1 MLVKTLACIALFL
14 FVLKSTASAQIIDP
28 SSFKATNADADVI
41 VSWKTLDETNV
52 KEFRIDRHSS
62 DDPEY
67 ITLGTVAAAHLSS
80 YSFRDRTAFKKAT
93 SIYYY
98 RLVIV
103 FNDNTTQVFAN
114 EASIDHTVSGV
125 RRTWGSIKSMFR
137 F

>member
-1 MLVKTLACIALFL
+1 MKFLPYIVVLILTLGTI
-14 FVLKSTASAQIIDP
+14 ASAQVVDP
-28 SSFKATNADADVI
+28 NTFKATNADADVI
-41 VSWKTLDETNV
+41 VSWKTIDETNV
-52 KEFRIDRHSS
+52 REFQIDRHSS

-67 ITLGTVAAAHLSS
+67 KLIGTIPATHLAM
-80 YSFRDRTAFKKAT
+80 YSFRDQTAFRKTT
-93 SIYYY
+93 SVYYY

-103 FNDNTTQVFAN
+103 YTDNTTQIGPG

>member
-1 MLVKTLACIALFL
+1 MKILSYIFL
-14 FVLKSTASAQIIDP
+14 FFVVLRTAAFSQVVDP
-28 SSFKATNADADVI
+28 TSFKATNADADVI
-41 VSWKTLDETNV
+41 LSWKTIDETNV
-52 KEFRIDRHSS
+52 KEFQIDRHSN
-62 DDPEY
+62 DDPDY
-67 ITLGTVAAAHLSS
+67 KLIGSVPATHQAS
-80 YSFRDRTAFKKAT
+80 YSFRDQTAFKKAT

-103 FNDNTTQVFAN
+103 FNDNTTQIFSG

>member
-1 MLVKTLACIALFL
+1 MKFLPYIVVLILTLGTI
-14 FVLKSTASAQIIDP
+14 ASAQVVDP
-28 SSFKATNADADVI
+28 NTFKATNADADVI
-41 VSWKTLDETNV
+41 VSWKTIDETNV
-52 KEFRIDRHSS
+52 REFQIDRHSS

-67 ITLGTVAAAHLSS
+67 KLIGTIPATHLAM
-80 YSFRDRTAFKKAT
+80 YSFRDQTAFRKTT
-93 SIYYY
+93 SVYYY

-103 FNDNTTQVFAN
+103 YTDNTTQIVPG

>member
-1 MLVKTLACIALFL
+1 MKFLPYIVVLILTLG
-14 FVLKSTASAQIIDP
+14 SRASAQVVDP
-28 SSFKATNADADVI
+28 NTFKATNADADVI
-41 VSWKTLDETNV
+41 ISWKTIDETNV
-52 KEFRIDRHSS
+52 REFQIDRHSN

-67 ITLGTVAAAHLSS
+67 KLIGTIPAAHLSM
-80 YSFRDRTAFKKAT
+80 YSFRDQTAFRKTT
-93 SIYYY
+93 SVYYY

-103 FNDNTTQVFAN
+103 YTDNTTQIVPG